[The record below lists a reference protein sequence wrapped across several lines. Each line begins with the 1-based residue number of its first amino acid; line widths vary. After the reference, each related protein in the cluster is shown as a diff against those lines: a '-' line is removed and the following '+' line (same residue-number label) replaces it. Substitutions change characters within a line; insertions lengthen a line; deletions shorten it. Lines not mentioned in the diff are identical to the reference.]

1 MKNLVSFNELASE
14 DTLKKFILTSKRT
27 ESAKITIFVDR
38 EYRIVDIIN
47 KIKIIFPFKIN
58 TTLRLVKLAKWACD
72 NGYFVNGKNTC
83 EEGKV
88 FGISKSDIPQGHPL
102 GYV

>member
-27 ESAKITIFVDR
+27 KSEITIFVDI
-38 EYRIVDIIN
+38 EYRIVYIVN
-47 KIKIIFPFKIN
+47 EKKIIFPFKIN

>member
-27 ESAKITIFVDR
+27 KSAKITIFVDR
-38 EYRIVDIIN
+38 EYRIVNIIN
-47 KIKIIFPFKIN
+47 EIKIIFPFKIDS
-58 TTLRLVKLAKWACD
+58 TLRLVRLAKWACD
-72 NGYFVNGKNTC
+72 NEFFVNGKDTC

-102 GYV
+102 RYA